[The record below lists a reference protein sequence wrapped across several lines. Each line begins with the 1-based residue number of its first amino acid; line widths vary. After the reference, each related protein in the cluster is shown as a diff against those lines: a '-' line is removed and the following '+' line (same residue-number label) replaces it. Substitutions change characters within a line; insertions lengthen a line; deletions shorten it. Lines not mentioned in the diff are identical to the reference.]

1 MKRKMQLT
9 IAVLVTL
16 AAGCLAAF
24 AQVPVATIDPGR
36 HGNLWSA
43 QQSIVLAYQKIGAA
57 QKANHGRLGGHAA
70 RAKDLLAQANQEL
83 TLASEFAD
91 AR

>member
-1 MKRKMQLT
+1 MKRKIQLT
-9 IAVLVTL
+9 VAVLVTL
-16 AAGCLAAF
+16 VAGCLALF
-24 AQVPVATIDPGR
+24 AQTPVATIDPSR

-43 QQSIVLAYQKIGAA
+43 QQSIVVAYQKIANA

-70 RAKDLLAQANQEL
+70 RAKDLLSQANQEL
-83 TLASEFAD
+83 TLAAEFAD